1 MLVIRSH
8 AMAAEEFLILDEKE
22 LRACVALDAAA
33 LAAIESAFAQ
43 MARGEADVPA
53 PMGIV
58 VPEREGEVH
67 IKSAYLRG
75 HDGFA
80 VKIAS
85 GFWRNAAEGLPVS
98 SGMMLLLDART
109 AFPLALLLD
118 NGYLTEVRTALA
130 GAIAAKYLAPE
141 VVRTVGVIGA
151 GMQARMQVEALRL
164 TRAFECVR
172 VWARRA
178 EAAQGYA
185 QEISAKLGVEV
196 RAAASSREVVRDS
209 DLVITTT
216 PARQPLVT
224 AADMHPGL
232 HITAMGSD
240 GPGKQ
245 ELDPQVLARADLV
258 ACDRRSQCERLGELQ
273 HAAAAGVDTSKMR
286 IVELGQV
293 IAGAQP
299 GRTSEQQVTVC
310 DLTGVGVQDTAIASL
325 AYAKARAR
333 GLGRTFR
340 SA

>member
-1 MLVIRSH
+1 
-8 AMAAEEFLILDEKE
+8 MAAGEFLILNEKE

-33 LAAIESAFAQ
+33 LAAVESAFAQ
-43 MARGEADVPA
+43 MARGEAEVPA

-98 SGMMLLLDART
+98 SGMMVLLDART
-109 AFPLALLLD
+109 AFPQALLLD

-130 GAIAAKYLAPE
+130 GAIAAKYLAPAT
-141 VVRTVGVIGA
+141 VRTVGVIGA
-151 GMQARMQVEALRL
+151 GMQARMQAEALRL
-164 TRAFECVR
+164 TRAFERVR
-172 VWARRA
+172 VWARRP
-178 EAAQGYA
+178 EAAQDYA
-185 QEISAKLGVEV
+185 AEMSAKLGVEV
-196 RAAASSREVVRDS
+196 RAAASIAEVVRES
-209 DLVITTT
+209 DVVITTT
-216 PARQPLVT
+216 PARQPLVM
-224 AADMHPGL
+224 AADVHPGL

-245 ELDPQVLARADLV
+245 ELDPLVLARADLV
-258 ACDRRSQCERLGELQ
+258 VCDRRAQCERLGELQ
-273 HAAAAGVDTSKMR
+273 HAGAAGLDASKLP
-286 IVELGQV
+286 IVELGEV
-293 IAGAQP
+293 ITGAKP
-299 GRTSEQQVTVC
+299 GRTGAPQITVC

-333 GLGRTFR
+333 GLGRLF
-340 SA
+340 SGE

>member
-1 MLVIRSH
+1 
-8 AMAAEEFLILDEKE
+8 MAAAEFLILNEKE
-22 LRACVALDAAA
+22 IRECVAMDAEA
-33 LAAIESAFAQ
+33 LAAVEAGFAQ
-43 MARGEADVPA
+43 MARGEAEVPP

-98 SGMMLLLDART
+98 SGMMVLLDART

-130 GAIAAKYLAPE
+130 GALAAKYLARE
-141 VVRTVGVIGA
+141 TVRTVGVIGA

-164 TRAFECVR
+164 VRRFERVL
-172 VWARRA
+172 VWARRP

-185 QEISAKLGVEV
+185 EEMRGKLGVEV
-196 RAAASSREVVRDS
+196 RATANAVEVVRACDV
-209 DLVITTT
+209 VITTT
-216 PARQPLVT
+216 PAREPLVM
-224 AADMHPGL
+224 AADVLAGL

-245 ELDPQVLARADLV
+245 ELDPQVLQRADLV
-258 ACDRRSQCERLGELQ
+258 VCDRRSQCERLGELQ
-273 HAAAAGVDTSKMR
+273 HAAGAGIDVSRLRT
-286 IVELGQV
+286 VELGDV
-293 IAGAQP
+293 IVGRAP
-299 GRTSEQQVTVC
+299 GRTSAEQVTVC

-325 AYAKARAR
+325 AYRKARAR
-333 GLGRTFR
+333 GLGRRAALDAR
-340 SA
+340 SH

>member
-1 MLVIRSH
+1 
-8 AMAAEEFLILDEKE
+8 MASSGFLILNEAE
-22 LRACVALDAAA
+22 LRACVAMDAES
-33 LAAIESAFAQ
+33 LAAVESGFAQ
-43 MARGEADVPA
+43 MARGEAEVPA

-98 SGMMLLLDART
+98 SGMMVLLDART

-118 NGYLTEVRTALA
+118 NGYLTDVRTALA
-130 GAIAAKYLAPE
+130 GALAAKYLARE

-164 TRAFECVR
+164 ARRFERVL
-172 VWARRA
+172 VWARKP
-178 EAAQGYA
+178 EAAQRYA
-185 QEISAKLGVEV
+185 EDMRARLGVEV
-196 RAAASSREVVRDS
+196 RAAASIAEVVRES
-209 DLVITTT
+209 DVVITTT
-216 PARQPLVT
+216 PAREPLVM
-224 AADMHPGL
+224 AADVHAGL

-245 ELDPQVLARADLV
+245 ELDAQVLARAEVV

-273 HAAAAGVDTSKMR
+273 HAAAAGIDVSRLR
-286 IVELGQV
+286 IVELGDV
-293 IAGAQP
+293 II
-299 GRTSEQQVTVC
+299 GRASGRSDERQVTVC

-325 AYAKARAR
+325 AYTRAR
-333 GLGRTFR
+333 TQGLGRALR
-340 SA
+340 SE